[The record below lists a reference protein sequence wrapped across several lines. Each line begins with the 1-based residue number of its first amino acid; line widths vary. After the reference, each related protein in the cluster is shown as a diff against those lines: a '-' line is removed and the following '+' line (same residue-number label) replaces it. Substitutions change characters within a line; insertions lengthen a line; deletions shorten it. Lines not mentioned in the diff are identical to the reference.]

1 MKRTGEEKKQVVD
14 AVAHSVAKAGMTVR
28 EALRYHKV
36 SSASYYTWKN
46 ELKATSTPASTKR
59 KNKELDESIESKVV
73 TMKQEHP
80 YYGLSKICMQLKR
93 FNGIQ
98 TTTSQ
103 VSAILKKH
111 DLQGTEPKKPWKEKG
126 KRRFE
131 RVDTLELLQ
140 MDIMYYTLRKGVRFY
155 LISVLDD
162 HSRFICSHRVCTAQK
177 AENVIDTFTDAVER
191 HGKPQQVLTDRG
203 GQFHSWNGI
212 SQFRKTLSKLGVE
225 HIVANAQSPQTIGK
239 IESWHRN
246 IQRELLRQKEFHS
259 VEDARDAIAKY
270 VEYYNHER
278 VHMGINY
285 VTPADRFY
293 GVEKPIQAEMAN
305 SQSKQSDL
313 YLAARIDGQPIRVE
327 QDGPDTLVVKLAGK
341 SIKSV
346 TLDEVK
352 TLLL

>member
-1 MKRTGEEKKQVVD
+1 MKRTEEEKRQIVD
-14 AVAHSVAKAGMTVR
+14 AVVDSVAKAGMTVS

-46 ELKATSTPASTKR
+46 ELKGSSTSDSTRRETNTP
-59 KNKELDESIESKVV
+59 DESIESKIV
-73 TMKQEHP
+73 TMKKEHP

-98 TTTSQ
+98 TTISQ
-103 VSAILKKH
+103 VATILKKH
-111 DLQGTEPKKPWKEKG
+111 GLQASEPEKPWKKKG

-131 RVDTLELLQ
+131 RVEVLELCQ

-155 LISVLDD
+155 LISVIDD

-177 AENVIDTFTDAVER
+177 AENVIDTFLDTVER

-203 GQFHSWNGI
+203 GQFHAWNGI
-212 SQFRKTLSKLGVE
+212 SEFRKTLSKLGVE
-225 HIVANAQSPQTIGK
+225 HIVASAQSPQTIGK

-246 IQRELLRQKEFHS
+246 IQRELLRQKEFES
-259 VEDARDAIAKY
+259 VEEARDAIAEY

-293 GVEKPIQAEMAN
+293 GVEKHIQAEMSN
-305 SQSKQSDL
+305 SRGKQSDL
-313 YLAARIDGQPIRVE
+313 YLTARIDGQPLRVE
-327 QDGPDTLVVKLAGK
+327 QDGPDKLVVKLAGK